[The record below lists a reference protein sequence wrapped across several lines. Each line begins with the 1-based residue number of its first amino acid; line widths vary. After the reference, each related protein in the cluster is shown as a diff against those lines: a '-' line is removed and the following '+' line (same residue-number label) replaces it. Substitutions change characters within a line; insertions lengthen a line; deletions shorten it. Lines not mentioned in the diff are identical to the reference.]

1 MKETGTVD
9 AHVHVY
15 PAEVG
20 KAAAVWGLARG
31 EDGWVACVAPEGR
44 RSIQGWSDPD
54 ATIAQMD
61 EAGIEACVMLGWY
74 WVHQETCD
82 LQNRWHA
89 EWIRRHPGR
98 LLGFAAVQPAAGSRA
113 LESLERAL
121 DCGLCG
127 VGELL
132 PAAQGFSLGDPSWR
146 RVVEL
151 AIGRRVPINLHA
163 TDPQKGPQAGPRT
176 PLDDYVRLA
185 REYPEATFILAHWGG
200 GLAFREVEGAGPL
213 PQNLYFDTAASPL
226 LYRPVV
232 FREAVDR
239 VGAGRIIYGSDYPL
253 MLYPRL
259 GDGPGF
265 SRFLGDIAGA
275 GLTPGEREQILGSNI
290 RRLLSPGLAP
300 AQERV

>member
-1 MKETGTVD
+1 MSPRYVCARSSPRPASPICGSRGNFAASRQSPFLEPESSTWPPAGASPSGHGPDETLPMKETGTVD

-113 LESLERAL
+113 
-121 DCGLCG
+121 
-127 VGELL
+127 
-132 PAAQGFSLGDPSWR
+132 
-146 RVVEL
+146 
-151 AIGRRVPINLHA
+151 
-163 TDPQKGPQAGPRT
+163 
-176 PLDDYVRLA
+176 
-185 REYPEATFILAHWGG
+185 
-200 GLAFREVEGAGPL
+200 
-213 PQNLYFDTAASPL
+213 
-226 LYRPVV
+226 
-232 FREAVDR
+232 
-239 VGAGRIIYGSDYPL
+239 
-253 MLYPRL
+253 
-259 GDGPGF
+259 
-265 SRFLGDIAGA
+265 
-275 GLTPGEREQILGSNI
+275 
-290 RRLLSPGLAP
+290 
-300 AQERV
+300 